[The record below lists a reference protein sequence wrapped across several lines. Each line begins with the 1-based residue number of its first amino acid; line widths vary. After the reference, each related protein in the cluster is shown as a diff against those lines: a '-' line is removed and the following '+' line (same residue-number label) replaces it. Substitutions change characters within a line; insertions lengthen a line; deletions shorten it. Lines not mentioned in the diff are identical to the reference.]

1 MLNRNVALVAD
12 TKKIT
17 PSQLTKVAAALQK
30 QATRD
35 FNPLW
40 DIEANVSGFAKLED
54 VPTDYWPVIV
64 RDDINTPGAGGVHE
78 DKNGQPFALVQYSN
92 QWTLAAS
99 HETLEM
105 LADPFGNR
113 LVAGKSPKPDQG
125 RVNFLVEVCDPCE
138 DQQFAYTV
146 NGVTVSDFYTP
157 HFFDPV
163 AESNVRYSY
172 TGALKRPRTILQG
185 GYLSWGVP
193 QTNEWFQMIW
203 FDTPKPVF
211 RSLGVISGKI
221 KGSLRAT
228 IDRLTPTPLE
238 TRKVPPKPLLVAA
251 ARDAFQEVGDSSV
264 ARAKFLRK
272 QIEQIKK
279 AK

>member
-1 MLNRNVALVAD
+1 MLNRNLALVAD

-35 FNPLW
+35 LGPLLE
-40 DIEANVSGFAKLED
+40 IEDNVSGFAKLED

-64 RDDINTPGAGGVHE
+64 RDDIKTPGAGGVHE
-78 DKNGQPFALVQYSN
+78 DKNGQPFALVEFSD
-92 QWTLAAS
+92 QWSLTAS

-113 LVAGKSPKPDQG
+113 LVAGGSPKRSQG
-125 RVNFLVEVCDPCE
+125 RVNFLVVVCDPSE

-163 AESNVRYSY
+163 SESSVRYSY
-172 TGALKRPRTILQG
+172 TGAAQRPRSLLRS
-185 GYLSWGVP
+185 GYLSWGV
-193 QTNEWFQMIW
+193 
-203 FDTPKPVF
+203 
-211 RSLGVISGKI
+211 L
-221 KGSLRAT
+221 
-228 IDRLTPTPLE
+228 
-238 TRKVPPKPLLVAA
+238 
-251 ARDAFQEVGDSSV
+251 
-264 ARAKFLRK
+264 
-272 QIEQIKK
+272 
-279 AK
+279 

>member
-1 MLNRNVALVAD
+1 MLNRNLALVAD

-35 FNPLW
+35 FGPLW
-40 DIEANVSGFAKLED
+40 DIQANVSGFTRLQD

-64 RDDINTPGAGGVHE
+64 RDDIKTPGAAGVHE
-78 DKNGQPFALVQYSN
+78 DKNRQPFALVQFSDA
-92 QWTLAAS
+92 WSLTAS

-113 LVAGKSPKPDQG
+113 LVAGKSPKRGQG
-125 RVNFLVEVCDPCE
+125 RVNFLVEVCDPSE

-163 AESNVRYSY
+163 AESSVRYSY
-172 TGALKRPRTILQG
+172 TGAVKGPRTILQG

-193 QTNEWFQMIW
+193 ETNEWFQMIW
-203 FDTPKPVF
+203 FDTAKPVF
-211 RSLGVISGKI
+211 RSLGVLSGT
-221 KGSLRAT
+221 GSLRAT
-228 IDRLTPTPLE
+228 IDRLTPTPLKTTKLPTE
-238 TRKVPPKPLLVAA
+238 SPLRAA

-264 ARAKFLRK
+264 GRAKFLRK
-272 QIEQIKK
+272 QIEEIKK